1 MCLLL
6 GIPRALAMASVS
18 KDGSRAIRAPWI
30 PLPWRLSAYS
40 WKAQHKGSGEKSS
53 QTWSTDWGY
62 WKLRTGSIS
71 HHGSSKTLF
80 SHSSMYIQVPPPP
93 FLQHWR
99 GNQSNKAIIIFVG
112 VLLWWYLVAIWPRNL
127 HSRGEYRHWPP
138 THLEVYVSDPLH
150 YSVTCPNNGVPVLV
164 LTSDPPCLQ
173 GLQTT
178 QHTDNCAR
186 TNVAQ
191 REVREGRGACWDN
204 VCLKLRCIIM
214 DITFSFVSV
223 VE

>member
-80 SHSSMYIQVPPPP
+80 SHSSMYIQVPPPHSYNIGEATKATKLSL
-93 FLQHWR
+93 FLWESCCGGIWLQSGPEISTAE
-99 GNQSNKAIIIFVG
+99 GNTVTD
-112 VLLWWYLVAIWPRNL
+112 L
-127 HSRGEYRHWPP
+127 PP
-138 THLEVYVSDPLH
+138 TLRSMSLIHFITLWHVQTMGSRSWFSHLTRRACRACKQH
-150 YSVTCPNNGVPVLV
+150 N
-164 LTSDPPCLQ
+164 
-173 GLQTT
+173 T
-178 QHTDNCAR
+178 QITALELMWHRERSGKDEGPAEIMCAWSY
-186 TNVAQ
+186 
-191 REVREGRGACWDN
+191 GA
-204 VCLKLRCIIM
+204 
-214 DITFSFVSV
+214 
-223 VE
+223 

>member
-93 FLQHWR
+93 ILTTLARQPKQQSYHYFCGSLVVVVSGCNLAQKSPQQR
-99 GNQSNKAIIIFVG
+99 GIPSLTSHPPWG
-112 VLLWWYLVAIWPRNL
+112 LCLWSTSLLCDMSKQWGPGLGSHIWPAVPAGPANNT
-127 HSRGEYRHWPP
+127 
-138 THLEVYVSDPLH
+138 TH
-150 YSVTCPNNGVPVLV
+150 
-164 LTSDPPCLQ
+164 
-173 GLQTT
+173 
-178 QHTDNCAR
+178 R
-186 TNVAQ
+186 
-191 REVREGRGACWDN
+191 
-204 VCLKLRCIIM
+204 
-214 DITFSFVSV
+214 
-223 VE
+223 